1 LTGQDRS
8 VGSVSIVGG
17 YREGVGFAYPRSLI
31 LYGTCRL
38 SGSGAIILFPS
49 TLPALSLWLFI
60 VVFSSECW
68 FSFVLLLI
76 SFVLIYYC
84 FNNYFL
90 KFIFNFNILKYQ
102 KILKKLNFNKK
113 TS

>member
-1 LTGQDRS
+1 MTGQNRS

-17 YREGVGFAYPRSLI
+17 YRDGVGFAYPRSLI
-31 LYGTCRL
+31 LYGTRRL

-60 VVFSSECW
+60 VVFSSECS

-76 SFVLIYYC
+76 IFVLIYYFFNGC
-84 FNNYFL
+84 F
-90 KFIFNFNILKYQ
+90 
-102 KILKKLNFNKK
+102 
-113 TS
+113 